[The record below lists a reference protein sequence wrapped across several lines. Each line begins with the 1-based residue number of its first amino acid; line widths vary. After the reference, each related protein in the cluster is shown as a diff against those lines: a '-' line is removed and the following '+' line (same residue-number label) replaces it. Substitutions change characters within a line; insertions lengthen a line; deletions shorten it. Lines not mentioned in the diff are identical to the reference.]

1 MIRYGIKTW
10 KSVAMPAVLFLAV
23 AVYVWVSAVQ
33 LHVSVSKE
41 VAAYGKIMCTLDD
54 SVDNSTAETLF
65 GQYNG
70 SYVYDLQATLQNT
83 NVQKEYSVTGIEAGM
98 IPGTL
103 IEGNYYTDESST
115 LSMVMNQAAS
125 AELTG
130 ADGTGDSEQTSLVGH
145 SLIMGSSSVK
155 ICGIVEDASDTP
167 ALYISIPAAKA
178 YLQQQGTTGEDTE
191 DASTADTTARASMYW
206 IKVSDLKSLLQI
218 QEQMNSRG
226 ITTSVDEN
234 QVMQWREQRIR
245 QSYDILM
252 GFLALAGYVS
262 CIILS
267 VQRSR
272 YQEEPQR
279 LRVYVARAGMS
290 SVVGAGIG
298 LVAKYLTGLWT

>member
-33 LHVSVSKE
+33 LHVSVRKE

-70 SYVYDLQATLQNT
+70 SCVYELQAILQNT

-115 LSMVMNQAAS
+115 LSMVMNRAAS

-155 ICGIVEDASDTP
+155 ICGIVEDASDAP
-167 ALYISIPAAKA
+167 ALYISIPAAKI
-178 YLQQQGTTGEDTE
+178 YMQQETAEGNAEENPVTDTVKPG
-191 DASTADTTARASMYW
+191 MYW
-206 IKVSDLKSLLQI
+206 IKISNLHALLKV
-218 QEQMNSRG
+218 QEQMDSLG
-226 ITTSVDEN
+226 ISTSVDEN

-245 QSYDILM
+245 QMYDTLM
-252 GFLALAGYVS
+252 GLLALSGYIS
-262 CIILS
+262 CVVLS
-267 VQRSR
+267 IQRSR
-272 YQEEPQR
+272 YQEELQRPQIYAVR
-279 LRVYVARAGMS
+279 IGMGIAAGM
-290 SVVGAGIG
+290 GIG
-298 LVAKYLTGLWT
+298 ILVNYLAGLWS